1 MELTRLPKGFG
12 FLLAFLSATLALPPA
27 ADAQQRAERDA
38 PTTNGLL
45 TLERT
50 AHRAYF
56 AGDAASLERLL
67 SDRFVMLGPG
77 GSRMGKVAT
86 TRWVAEVRCDVKD
99 GWTLDE
105 PRLSKI
111 DAGVYVLT
119 YRGTFDGTC
128 TVDGETRE
136 IPSPVRAATVWVR
149 SGERWRAAF
158 HGENPMFDPG
168 ATASS
173 PPGTAGSAGREAAAN
188 EHEKTTPDV
197 GLATPADDPDTAA
210 MVAIETAV
218 WEAWMHRD
226 AEALEDRTARRLAFV
241 DIFGNATSGKAET
254 IEFWTRH
261 TCDIQSARVVDG
273 TSTPLSPTTAILT
286 FRGILDGTCG
296 GQEVPPIYGTSVY
309 TREGDSWKL
318 AFTMNSLGN

>member
-1 MELTRLPKGFG
+1 MALTRLPEGFG
-12 FLLAFLSATLALPPA
+12 FLLAVLSATLALPPA

-38 PTTNGLL
+38 PTTDALL

-77 GSRMGKVAT
+77 GSRLGKAAT
-86 TRWVAEVRCDVKD
+86 TRRVAEVRCDVKD

-105 PRLSKI
+105 PRLSNI
-111 DAGVYVLT
+111 EAGVYVLI

-158 HGENPMFDPG
+158 HGENPIFDPG
-168 ATASS
+168 ATGASA
-173 PPGTAGSAGREAAAN
+173 PEPAGRAGREAGADEDDETA
-188 EHEKTTPDV
+188 PDV
-197 GLATPADDPDTAA
+197 APATPADDPDTAA
-210 MVAIETAV
+210 MVAIERSV
-218 WEAWMHRD
+218 WEAWMRRD
-226 AEALEDRTARRLAFV
+226 ADALEAGTARRLAFV

-254 IEFWTRH
+254 IDFWTRH
-261 TCDIQSARVVDG
+261 TCDIRSARVVDG
-273 TSTPLSPTTAILT
+273 ASTSLTPTTALLT

-296 GQEVPPIYGTSVY
+296 GQDVPPIYGTSVY
-309 TREGDSWKL
+309 TREAGAWKL
-318 AFTMNSLGN
+318 AFTMNALGN